1 MPQNHNFAGFLK
13 AFALQFLQK
22 ALLLQQI
29 IVIHNALS
37 AVMVPGVGCI
47 F

>member
-1 MPQNHNFAGFLK
+1 MTHVIIMPQNHNFAGFLK

-29 IVIHNALS
+29 IRYS
-37 AVMVPGVGCI
+37 
-47 F
+47 